1 MTDKEKN
8 TLESEEATPD
18 SETPENSEMTEEE
31 ESVNVVVLSAEE
43 FEQMKAENEEKQKQ
57 MLYTIAEYENSRK
70 RTEREKED
78 FLKYAT
84 ENFVKDLIPVMDSID
99 HAVEAARSSD
109 TETEKGFIA
118 LREGVELIQKQF
130 LGSLEKRGVLAI
142 ETEGETFDPQKHEAI
157 SMAESEAIPENNIIQ
172 AFQKG
177 YILHDRVVRP
187 SMVVVSK
194 GCPETTE
201 ISPNDTE
208 QEIEQEKEQ
217 IENE

>member
-1 MTDKEKN
+1 MTDKEQN

-157 SMAESEAIPENNIIQ
+157 SMAESEAVPENNIIQ

-177 YILHDRVVRP
+177 YALHDRVVRP

>member
-1 MTDKEKN
+1 MADKEQN
-8 TLESEEATPD
+8 TLETEEATPD
-18 SETPENSEMTEEE
+18 SETSEHAKMAEEE
-31 ESVNVVVLSAEE
+31 DSVNVVVLSAEE

-78 FLKYAT
+78 FLKYAN

-99 HAVEAARSSD
+99 HAVEAARSTD
-109 TETEKGFIA
+109 TETTKGFIA
-118 LREGVELIQKQF
+118 LREGVELIQKQL
-130 LGSLEKRGVLAI
+130 LGSLEKRGVLVI
-142 ETEGETFDPQKHEAI
+142 ETEDETFDPQKHEAV
-157 SMAESEAIPENNIIQ
+157 SMAESETVPENNIIQ

-177 YILHDRVVRP
+177 YVLHDRVVRP

-194 GCPETTE
+194 GNPETTE
-201 ISPNDTE
+201 ISSNDTE
-208 QEIEQEKEQ
+208 EIEQEKEQ

>member
-1 MTDKEKN
+1 MADKEQN
-8 TLESEEATPD
+8 TLETEEATPD
-18 SETPENSEMTEEE
+18 SETSEHTEMAEVE
-31 ESVNVVVLSAEE
+31 DSVNVVVLSAEE

-99 HAVEAARSSD
+99 HAVEAARSTD
-109 TETEKGFIA
+109 TETTKGFIA
-118 LREGVELIQKQF
+118 LREGVELIQKQL
-130 LGSLEKRGVLAI
+130 LGSLEKRGVLVI
-142 ETEGETFDPQKHEAI
+142 ETEDETFDPQKHEAV
-157 SMAESEAIPENNIIQ
+157 SMAESETVPENNIIQ

-177 YILHDRVVRP
+177 YVLHDRVVRP

-194 GCPETTE
+194 GNPETTE
-201 ISPNDTE
+201 ISSNDTE
-208 QEIEQEKEQ
+208 EIEQEKEQ

>member
-1 MTDKEKN
+1 MG
-8 TLESEEATPD
+8 
-18 SETPENSEMTEEE
+18 
-31 ESVNVVVLSAEE
+31 
-43 FEQMKAENEEKQKQ
+43 
-57 MLYTIAEYENSRK
+57 
-70 RTEREKED
+70 
-78 FLKYAT
+78 
-84 ENFVKDLIPVMDSID
+84 DLIPVMDSID

-194 GCPETTE
+194 GNPETTE
-201 ISPNDTE
+201 NSSNDTE
-208 QEIEQEKEQ
+208 EI
-217 IENE
+217 

>member
-1 MTDKEKN
+1 MADKEQN
-8 TLESEEATPD
+8 TLETEEATPD
-18 SETPENSEMTEEE
+18 SETSEHAEMAEEE
-31 ESVNVVVLSAEE
+31 DSVNVVVLSAEE

-57 MLYTIAEYENSRK
+57 MLYTVAEYENSRK

-177 YILHDRVVRP
+177 YVLHDRVVRP

-194 GCPETTE
+194 GNPETTE
-201 ISPNDTE
+201 NSSNDTE
-208 QEIEQEKEQ
+208 EIEQEKEQ

>member
-1 MTDKEKN
+1 MTDKEQN

-201 ISPNDTE
+201 ISSNDTE

>member
-1 MTDKEKN
+1 MTDKEQN

>member
-1 MTDKEKN
+1 MADKEQN
-8 TLESEEATPD
+8 TLETEEATPD
-18 SETPENSEMTEEE
+18 SETSEHAEMAEEE
-31 ESVNVVVLSAEE
+31 DSVNVVVLSAEE

-78 FLKYAT
+78 FLKYAN

-177 YILHDRVVRP
+177 YVLHDRVVRP

-194 GCPETTE
+194 GNPETTE
-201 ISPNDTE
+201 NSSNDTE
-208 QEIEQEKEQ
+208 EIEQEKEQ

>member
-1 MTDKEKN
+1 MIDKEQN

-18 SETPENSEMTEEE
+18 SETLENSEMTEEE

>member
-1 MTDKEKN
+1 MADKEQN
-8 TLESEEATPD
+8 ALETEETTPD
-18 SETPENSEMTEEE
+18 SETPEHAEVVEEE
-31 ESVNVVVLSAEE
+31 DSVNVVVLSTEE

-57 MLYTIAEYENSRK
+57 MLYTIAEYENSRQ

-84 ENFVKDLIPVMDSID
+84 ESFVKDLIPVMDSID
-99 HAVEAARSSD
+99 HAVEAARSTD
-109 TETEKGFIA
+109 TGTTKGLIA
-118 LREGVELIQKQF
+118 LREGVELIQKQL
-130 LGSLEKRGVLAI
+130 LGSLEKRGVLVI

-157 SMAESEAIPENNIIQ
+157 SMAESETVPENNIIQ

-177 YILHDRVVRP
+177 YALNDRVVRR

-194 GCPETTE
+194 GNPETTE
-201 ISPNDTE
+201 ISSNDTE
-208 QEIEQEKEQ
+208 EIEQEKEQ